1 MSGSRSMPGQRPSG
15 QATVDAARLWGGG
28 VATGL
33 VAGLVA
39 VVGVLICR
47 DVFNVSLVRPSVL
60 LDLTHNFT
68 TDYAIT
74 AFVLALAATAVAHGL
89 GLTTPRP
96 RVFFTWIILL
106 ATVVGVVGP
115 FTVGTSTS
123 SQHATAAINLVLGI
137 CVLSLLGSVM
147 SRTVSSGTSRSQVR

>member
-1 MSGSRSMPGQRPSG
+1 MPGQRPSG

-123 SQHATAAINLVLGI
+123 SQRATAAINLVLGI